1 MDKML
6 LTVGCKIPGAFGEY
20 VDFYS
25 NKSLLDA
32 DIVLFYPALPHFFIN
47 QRLGPSQYSQ
57 IEEAIKHWS
66 VQIEEAVEAG
76 ITVFFMLNTM
86 ESVFTQ
92 NGSSTT
98 NYDVLGHS
106 HLRHYMSFV
115 EGDSMV
121 IPPNEQL
128 LRDYWK
134 EFGEESQYHVQ
145 MAKLREL
152 TPLITTRQGN
162 RVVGAIQR
170 RKNSGALVLLPWLA
184 MYRKE
189 FFTEI
194 IYRSAS
200 TVHEYTWNVEGEKWG
215 RRFFQAL
222 ISLDSAIKGV
232 SKRTPVPRWVQS
244 EAYVTTQEKLLSQK
258 LTDIETGIAKL
269 GKKKEETQAKLDD
282 AGTLKALLYEKGH
295 PLNDVVLEA
304 MRLMGFQA
312 ENFRESDS
320 EYDAVLECPEGRCIG
335 EVVGRD
341 NGAIDNKKMAQLETN
356 IHEDFSRDDV
366 SEPAKAVLFGNGH
379 RLQPPEKR
387 PAEQFT
393 SKCVKMAERNRAA
406 LIKTCDLFEVAKAL
420 LDNPD
425 TTFAAECRKAILQTE
440 GKVVVFPKPPKP
452 IDVVTD
458 HSSLHTMAFAHP
470 Q

>member
-121 IPPNEQL
+121 IPPNEPL
-128 LRDYWK
+128 LNDYWR
-134 EFGEESQYHVQ
+134 EFGKESRYLAHLPNSRHYTTLV
-145 MAKLREL
+145 
-152 TPLITTRQGN
+152 TTRNGN
-162 RVVGAIQR
+162 RTVAAIVR
-170 RKNSGALVLLPWLA
+170 YRTGGALVLLPWLDLL
-184 MYRKE
+184 KSE
-189 FFTEI
+189 FYSEDVDDWGNIGEETEWT
-194 IYRSAS
+194 A
-200 TVHEYTWNVEGEKWG
+200 EGKKWG
-215 RRFFQAL
+215 RRFLHAL
-222 ISLDSAIKGV
+222 VSMDSAIKGERQ
-232 SKRTPVPRWVQS
+232 RTPAPSWVHS
-244 EAYVTTQEKLLSQK
+244 EDYVTTQEKTLSK
-258 LTDIETGIAKL
+258 ELYDIEEDIKKL
-269 GKKKEETQAKLDD
+269 EKRKKATKARLSD
-282 AGTLKALLYEKGH
+282 AGSLRALLYETGH
-295 PLNDVVLEA
+295 PLNDAVLEA
-304 MRLMGFQA
+304 MRLMGFKA
-312 ENFRESDS
+312 ENYRDSDS
-320 EYDAVLECPEGRCIG
+320 EYDAVLESPEGRCIG
-335 EVVGRD
+335 EVMGRD
-341 NGAIDNKKMAQLETN
+341 NRAIDNKKMAQLETN

>member
-6 LTVGCKIPGAFGEY
+6 LTVGCKIPGAFGEH

-25 NKSLLDA
+25 KKSLLDA

-47 QRLGPSQYSQ
+47 KRLGPSEYSQ

-66 VQIEEAVEAG
+66 VHIEEAVGAG

-98 NYDVLGHS
+98 NYGVLGHS
-106 HLRHYMSFV
+106 NLRYYMSFV

-194 IYRSAS
+194 IYRSES

-215 RRFFQAL
+215 RRFFPG
-222 ISLDSAIKGV
+222 S
-232 SKRTPVPRWVQS
+232 
-244 EAYVTTQEKLLSQK
+244 
-258 LTDIETGIAKL
+258 
-269 GKKKEETQAKLDD
+269 
-282 AGTLKALLYEKGH
+282 H
-295 PLNDVVLEA
+295 
-304 MRLMGFQA
+304 
-312 ENFRESDS
+312 
-320 EYDAVLECPEGRCIG
+320 
-335 EVVGRD
+335 
-341 NGAIDNKKMAQLETN
+341 
-356 IHEDFSRDDV
+356 FSRFSDKGREQKDPC
-366 SEPAKAVLFGNGH
+366 PAVG
-379 RLQPPEKR
+379 
-387 PAEQFT
+387 
-393 SKCVKMAERNRAA
+393 
-406 LIKTCDLFEVAKAL
+406 
-420 LDNPD
+420 
-425 TTFAAECRKAILQTE
+425 
-440 GKVVVFPKPPKP
+440 P
-452 IDVVTD
+452 IR
-458 HSSLHTMAFAHP
+458 SLHYCSREKSCP
-470 Q
+470 RS

>member
-1 MDKML
+1 MPWLDL
-6 LTVGCKIPGAFGEY
+6 LKSE
-20 VDFYS
+20 FYS
-25 NKSLLDA
+25 DEVDDCDSN
-32 DIVLFYPALPHFFIN
+32 
-47 QRLGPSQYSQ
+47 
-57 IEEAIKHWS
+57 IEEF
-66 VQIEEAVEAG
+66 E
-76 ITVFFMLNTM
+76 
-86 ESVFTQ
+86 
-92 NGSSTT
+92 
-98 NYDVLGHS
+98 
-106 HLRHYMSFV
+106 
-115 EGDSMV
+115 
-121 IPPNEQL
+121 
-128 LRDYWK
+128 
-134 EFGEESQYHVQ
+134 
-145 MAKLREL
+145 
-152 TPLITTRQGN
+152 
-162 RVVGAIQR
+162 
-170 RKNSGALVLLPWLA
+170 
-184 MYRKE
+184 
-189 FFTEI
+189 
-194 IYRSAS
+194 
-200 TVHEYTWNVEGEKWG
+200 WNAEGEKWG

-232 SKRTPVPRWVQS
+232 SKRTPVPRWAQS
-244 EAYVTTQEKLLSQK
+244 EAYITAQEKILSQELGEIEARIGK
-258 LTDIETGIAKL
+258 LEKD
-269 GKKKEETQAKLDD
+269 KEDTKTKLDD
-282 AGTLKALLYEKGH
+282 VGSLRALLYEKGH

>member
-128 LRDYWK
+128 LRDYWRQFGK
-134 EFGEESQYHVQ
+134 ESRYRAHLPNSRRYNTLV
-145 MAKLREL
+145 
-152 TPLITTRQGN
+152 TTRNGN
-162 RVVGAIQR
+162 RTVSAIIRYQTG
-170 RKNSGALVLLPWLA
+170 GALVLLPWLD
-184 MYRKE
+184 MQNGE
-189 FFTEI
+189 FYSEEEDDWEI
-194 IYRSAS
+194 TDEEIEWTAS
-200 TVHEYTWNVEGEKWG
+200 GKKWG
-215 RRFFQAL
+215 RRFYQAL
-222 ISLDSAIKGV
+222 VSLHTAIKGENQ
-232 SKRTPVPRWVQS
+232 RTPVPRW
-244 EAYVTTQEKLLSQK
+244 
-258 LTDIETGIAKL
+258 
-269 GKKKEETQAKLDD
+269 
-282 AGTLKALLYEKGH
+282 
-295 PLNDVVLEA
+295 PN
-304 MRLMGFQA
+304 
-312 ENFRESDS
+312 
-320 EYDAVLECPEGRCIG
+320 P
-335 EVVGRD
+335 
-341 NGAIDNKKMAQLETN
+341 
-356 IHEDFSRDDV
+356 
-366 SEPAKAVLFGNGH
+366 
-379 RLQPPEKR
+379 KR
-387 PAEQFT
+387 
-393 SKCVKMAERNRAA
+393 M
-406 LIKTCDLFEVAKAL
+406 
-420 LDNPD
+420 
-425 TTFAAECRKAILQTE
+425 
-440 GKVVVFPKPPKP
+440 
-452 IDVVTD
+452 
-458 HSSLHTMAFAHP
+458 
-470 Q
+470 